1 MSSSAPDQPETTT
14 SAIRP
19 ARRRRLLRS
28 AGVRFAVLYALVFGV
43 STILLAASLR
53 YSTIGLLDRQTH
65 EAIRTDAR
73 GLAAHFKTGGL
84 SALVLTLDGRI
95 NEDINENA
103 IYLLVDPLGNR
114 IAGNLSRWPQGIDT
128 PHAWYQVPVERSG
141 KRSHALMRFYDLPG
155 GFQLLVGR
163 DVSARTQLR
172 RVLRDG
178 LIWALAAMVLLGAL
192 GALIIRGLFKR
203 ALADIS
209 ATTRAIA
216 RGDLT
221 QRVRRSGHG
230 DEFDE
235 LAETIND
242 MLDRITKLM
251 NGVREVS
258 NAIAHDLRTPITRA
272 RARLE
277 DAASHAR
284 TEEEL
289 RGAVDRATGE
299 LDGVVKVFQAL
310 LRIAEIEA
318 GARRSAFANIDLT
331 PVLEDLAEFFE
342 AVAEE
347 RHIAIDT
354 RWPPDLP
361 MVGDRDMLQ
370 QAVANLLENAIKFS
384 PPDHRVAISARM
396 DAANIEIEIADEG
409 PGIPEADRPRATER
423 FYRGELARSTPG
435 TGLGLALVA
444 AIAQLHGGV
453 LRLEDNAPGLRAVLV
468 LPRRALNPEATLRIK
483 LWAQTVRKAETQS
496 GADAQRGA

>member
-1 MSSSAPDQPETTT
+1 MSSSAPTSSGATT
-14 SAIRP
+14 AADARP

-28 AGVRFAVLYALVFGV
+28 AGVRFAVLYALVFGL
-43 STILLAASLR
+43 STVVLAASLR

-84 SALVLTLDGRI
+84 PALVLTLDGRI

-114 IAGNLSRWPQGIDT
+114 IAGNLTRWPQGIDT
-128 PHAWYQVPVERSG
+128 PQAWYQVPVERAG
-141 KRSHALMRFYDLPG
+141 KRSHALMRYYDLPG

-163 DVSARTQLR
+163 DVTARTQLR

-178 LIWALAAMVLLGAL
+178 LIWALAAMVLLGTL
-192 GALIIRGLFKR
+192 GALVIRGLFKR
-203 ALADIS
+203 SLADIS
-209 ATTRAIA
+209 ATSRAIA

-221 QRVRRSGHG
+221 QRVRRSGQG

-251 NGVREVS
+251 DGVREVS

-284 TEEEL
+284 SEDEL
-289 RGAVDRATGE
+289 RLAVERATGE

-318 GARRSAFANIDLT
+318 GARRSAFAAINLT
-331 PVLEDLAEFFE
+331 PVLEDLTEFFE

-354 RWPPDLP
+354 SWPAQLP
-361 MVGDRDMLQ
+361 LVGDRDMIQ
-370 QAVANLLENAIKFS
+370 QAIANLLENAIKFS
-384 PPDHRVAISARM
+384 PPDHRVGMTARIE
-396 DAANIEIEIADEG
+396 AAQIEISIADHG

-423 FYRGELARSTPG
+423 FYRGEQARSTPG
-435 TGLGLALVA
+435 TGLGLALVS
-444 AIAQLHGGV
+444 AIAQLHGGM
-453 LRLEDNAPGLRAVLV
+453 LRLEDNDPGLRAVLV
-468 LPRRALNPEATLRIK
+468 LPQRAMNPEATLRIK
-483 LWAQTVRKAETQS
+483 LWAQSIRKTEPTP
-496 GADAQRGA
+496 GA

>member
-1 MSSSAPDQPETTT
+1 MSAFTPIVTEAKP
-14 SAIRP
+14 AGARP
-19 ARRRRLLRS
+19 PKRRRLLRS

-43 STILLAASLR
+43 STVLLAASLR

-65 EAIRTDAR
+65 EAIRGDAR

-84 SALVLTLDGRI
+84 PALVLTLDSRI

-114 IAGNLSRWPQGIDT
+114 VAGNMSRWPTGIAT
-128 PHAWYQVPVERSG
+128 PNAWYQVPVERAG
-141 KRSHALMRFYDLPG
+141 KRSHALMRYYELPG

-163 DVSARTQLR
+163 DVSTRSQLR

-178 LIWALAAMVLLGAL
+178 LIWALAAMLLLGAL
-192 GALIIRGLFKR
+192 GALVIRGLFKR
-203 ALADIS
+203 SLADIS
-209 ATTRAIA
+209 ATSRAIA

-242 MLDRITKLM
+242 MLDRITRLM
-251 NGVREVS
+251 DGVREVS
-258 NAIAHDLRTPITRA
+258 NSIAHDLRTPITRA

-284 TEEEL
+284 TEDEL
-289 RGAVDRATGE
+289 RGAVDRATSE

-318 GARRSAFANIDLT
+318 GARRSAFANINLT
-331 PVLEDLAEFFE
+331 PVLEDLAEFFD

-347 RHIAIDT
+347 RHITIDT
-354 RWPPDLP
+354 AWPPDLP
-361 MVGDRDMLQ
+361 MTGDRDMIQ
-370 QAVANLLENAIKFS
+370 QAIANLLENAIKFS
-384 PPDHRVAISARM
+384 PPDHHVSISARM
-396 DAANIEIEIADEG
+396 DAQQIEIHIADQG

-423 FYRGELARSTPG
+423 FYRGEQARSTPG

-444 AIAQLHGGV
+444 AIAHLHGGV
-453 LRLEDNAPGLRAVLV
+453 LRLDDNRPGLRAVLV

-483 LWAQTVRKAETQS
+483 LWAQTMRKTEIAPPAPE
-496 GADAQRGA
+496 